1 MATIDL
7 HGITWKV
14 QSPSVFGYAHPDG
27 NVHIG
32 FNGRA
37 WVMAIDGEWGTTEWA
52 TRDEAARAVAD
63 TLALRELR
71 A

>member
-7 HGITWKV
+7 HGIRWEV
-14 QSPSVFGYAHPDG
+14 QSPSLFDYTHPDG
-27 NVHIG
+27 KIQLG
-32 FNGRA
+32 FNGRG
-37 WVMAIDGEWGTTEWA
+37 WVLAINGDWGFTEWP
-52 TRDEAARAVAD
+52 TRDEAARVVAD